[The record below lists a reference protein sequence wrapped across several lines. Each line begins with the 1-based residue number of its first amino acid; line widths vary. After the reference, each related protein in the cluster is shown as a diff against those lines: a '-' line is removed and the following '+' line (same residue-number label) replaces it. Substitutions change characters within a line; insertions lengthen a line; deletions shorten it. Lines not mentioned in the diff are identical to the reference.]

1 MKAISKSKRTLESN
15 DVVIA
20 YNAEKLGVNMELFVR
35 KNKDDKSS
43 KEFYYLGRMRA
54 IKNPQEFLM
63 NGSGLSAV
71 ELTYQLDTP
80 VREELYEYI
89 TEASVFI

>member
-1 MKAISKSKRTLESN
+1 MTLLLPIMLKNSVFIWN
-15 DVVIA
+15 F
-20 YNAEKLGVNMELFVR
+20 LFAKI
-35 KNKDDKSS
+35 KNDKSS

-89 TEASVFI
+89 TEA